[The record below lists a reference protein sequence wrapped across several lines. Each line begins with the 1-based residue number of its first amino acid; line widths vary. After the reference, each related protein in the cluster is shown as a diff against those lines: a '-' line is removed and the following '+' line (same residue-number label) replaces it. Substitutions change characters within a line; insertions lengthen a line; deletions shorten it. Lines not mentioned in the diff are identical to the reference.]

1 MKKHTQIHIKFNSFS
16 HHYKRLRYINSLLVN
31 LIEIHIDSHFEVHQY
46 CRGMS
51 DQDITISQISP
62 LLFHQ
67 KHLFAYYIF
76 PQDLSL
82 MWYLRI
88 ILDHIY
94 LK

>member
-1 MKKHTQIHIKFNSFS
+1 MKKHKQIHIIFPSFY

-46 CRGMS
+46 CRGIS

-62 LLFHQ
+62 LLFLQ

-76 PQDLSL
+76 PQVISL
-82 MWYLRI
+82 MWHL
-88 ILDHIY
+88 
-94 LK
+94 